1 MVFPDDLRESN
12 PGTYKFLQ
20 MAQAWRAQG
29 SSILRP
35 AVSSAPSR
43 PSESENVAMDDD
55 EQDEQDEA
63 SSSGGDVAMEPQV
76 QDDASSS
83 GG

>member
-12 PGTYKFLQ
+12 PGTFKFVQ

-35 AVSSAPSR
+35 APSSVPSQ
-43 PSESENVAMDDD
+43 PSEPGNVAMD
-55 EQDEQDEA
+55 EDEQDEA
-63 SSSGGDVAMEPQV
+63 SSSGGDVAMETQV